1 MGNVIIFATSPGSS
15 AFSFLLPFAPS
26 PSPFFLWP
34 LISDYGLYNPRKK
47 GYLTNARYS
56 SMTIRIWEMNGY
68 MENSIMVDQNELRT
82 LLKEVLQEYFDPD
95 YGLEIAPDLIET
107 LKKSTK
113 EKEEGKGVS
122 LEEARKIL
130 KYR

>member
-1 MGNVIIFATSPGSS
+1 
-15 AFSFLLPFAPS
+15 
-26 PSPFFLWP
+26 
-34 LISDYGLYNPRKK
+34 
-47 GYLTNARYS
+47 
-56 SMTIRIWEMNGY
+56 